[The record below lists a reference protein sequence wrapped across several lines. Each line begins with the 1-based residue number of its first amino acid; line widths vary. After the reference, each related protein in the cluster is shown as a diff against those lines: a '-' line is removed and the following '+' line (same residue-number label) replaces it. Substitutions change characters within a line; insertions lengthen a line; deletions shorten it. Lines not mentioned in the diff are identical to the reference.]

1 MEKRILTAITIVFFI
16 VMLAFTFISRKTA
29 VELLPQVEAVYA
41 EDGVTFP
48 ATAVYTDQWGNSF
61 VYAIMEEKSI
71 LGTVEV
77 AHKIN
82 IEIREERGE
91 EITCDGAENTS
102 HLPYIK
108 DVSVGISDGDRV
120 RRADDGRA

>member
-1 MEKRILTAITIVFFI
+1 MEKKILTAITIVFFI

-48 ATAVYTDQWGNSF
+48 ATAVYTDRWGNSF

-71 LGTVEV
+71 LGAVEV

-82 IEIREERGE
+82 VEIREKRGE
-91 EITCDGAENTS
+91 EITCDGAENMS

>member
-1 MEKRILTAITIVFFI
+1 MEKKILTVITIVFFI

-82 IEIREERGE
+82 VEIREE
-91 EITCDGAENTS
+91 EITCDGAENMS

-108 DVSVGISDGDRV
+108 DVSVGINDGDRV

>member
-1 MEKRILTAITIVFFI
+1 MEKKILTAVTIVFFI

-29 VELLPQVEAVYA
+29 IELLPRVEAVYA

-48 ATAVYTDQWGNSF
+48 AAA
-61 VYAIMEEKSI
+61 VYAIVEEKSI
-71 LGTVEV
+71 LGTVEA

-82 IEIREERGE
+82 VEILKEQGE
-91 EITCDGAENTS
+91 EITCEGAESMS

-108 DVSVGISDGDRV
+108 DASVGISDGDRV
-120 RRADDGRA
+120 RRAD

>member
-1 MEKRILTAITIVFFI
+1 MEKKILTAVTMVFFI

-29 VELLPQVEAVYA
+29 IELLPRVEAVYA

-48 ATAVYTDQWGNSF
+48 ATAVYTDQWGNSC
-61 VYAIMEEKSI
+61 VYAIVEEKSI
-71 LGTVEV
+71 LGTVEA

-82 IEIREERGE
+82 VEILKEQGE
-91 EITCDGAENTS
+91 EITCEGAESMS

-108 DVSVGISDGDRV
+108 DASVGISDGDRV
-120 RRADDGRA
+120 RRAD